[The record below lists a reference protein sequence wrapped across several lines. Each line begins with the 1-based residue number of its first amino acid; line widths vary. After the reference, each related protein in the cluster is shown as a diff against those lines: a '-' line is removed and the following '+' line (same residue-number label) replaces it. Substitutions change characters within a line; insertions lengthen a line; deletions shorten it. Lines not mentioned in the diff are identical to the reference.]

1 MGSSEPP
8 PHIAASDGTFLTAPP
23 QLGRRHRANEIVCD
37 VFPAKKYS
45 LTFSNQS
52 DVICLVLGSLETTT
66 SYDGARAKPIRFG
79 ALTMAWHPGGG
90 QVEVSGHDVRGG
102 FVAFTYPDGYHD
114 RMLGDRR
121 RPEIT
126 RSVDNL
132 SSPAVASLV
141 SYAESTVAGPATV
154 DPMALEWLAG
164 LAYVE
169 TLRSLGTLHNYKPPR
184 TVSNRDISRTIDYIE
199 EQIGSDLS
207 HAQLARLIGVPV
219 ATLSRSF
226 KLATGQ
232 SLHQFVLA
240 RRIAQAR
247 RMMETTDADLADIAY
262 ACGFASQQHMTTVFS
277 RHLGTTPAR
286 YRVQAAVKG
295 AVTPA

>member
-1 MGSSEPP
+1 MGSSGPP
-8 PHIAASDGTFLTAPP
+8 PRIATDDGASLAALP
-23 QLGRRHRANEIVCD
+23 QLGQRHRTKDIVCD
-37 VFPAKKYS
+37 VIPAQEYS
-45 LTFSNQS
+45 LIFSNQS

-66 SYDGARAKPIRFG
+66 SYDGGRARPIRFG
-79 ALTMAWHPGGG
+79 ALTMAWHPAGG
-90 QVEVSGHDVRGG
+90 QVAVKGHDVRGG

-126 RSVDNL
+126 YSVDNL
-132 SSPAVASLV
+132 SSPAVANLV
-141 SYAESTVAGPATV
+141 SYAEATVAGPGTV

-169 TLRSLGTLHNYKPPR
+169 TLRSLGTLSEHKPPR
-184 TVSNRDISRTIDYIE
+184 MVSNRDISRAIDYIE

-207 HAQLARLIGVPV
+207 HAELAGLVGVPV
-219 ATLSRSF
+219 ATLARSF

-247 RMMETTDADLADIAY
+247 RMMEAADANLADIAY

-286 YRVQAAVKG
+286 YRAQVGTKG
-295 AVTPA
+295 AD